1 MSGNA
6 FLEIISERR
15 LTQSKG
21 RRGKACKAV
30 TRWGEKHTHNRV
42 NIWESTETGQEG
54 ITNNSEFHSKRQ
66 KGQEMKSQA
75 EVRLW
80 KPHVSLYDAWTLMWF
95 EEWFTVT
102 LAFERGDSK
111 CYNRNEFEGHT
122 NKWRQMNLKALLM
135 EKKKKVMQDWTGGA
149 FPEIFRI

>member
-6 FLEIISERR
+6 FLEIMPEQR

-30 TRWGEKHTHNRV
+30 TRRGEKHTHNKV
-42 NIWESTETGQEG
+42 NIGESTGTGQEG
-54 ITNNSEFHSKRQ
+54 ITSNSELHSRQQ
-66 KGQEMKSQA
+66 KGREMKSQA

-80 KPHVSLYDAWTLMWF
+80 QPHVSLYAAWTLLWF

-111 CYNRNEFEGHT
+111 CYKRNEFEGHT
-122 NKWRQMNLKALLM
+122 NTWKEMNLKALLM
-135 EKKKKVMQDWTGGA
+135 EVNRGDAGLDLGSVSRN
-149 FPEIFRI
+149 I